1 MSNGESVFDQPVKN
15 SLKTYDNIW
24 KLATDQWDDYA
35 KCWLL
40 DYVYFKHYYKVIAID
55 LIKQQARDA
64 NPKPLQQINLTG
76 NLDRD
81 GNTTIFFI
89 TDKAKEALLD
99 FSQGTV
105 TVLYIYFALL
115 WCWYKIA

>member
-24 KLATDQWDDYA
+24 KLATDQGDDYA

-81 GNTTIFFI
+81 GNTTVFFI
-89 TDKAKEALLD
+89 TVFITVFFSFFQFFYYDVDIKLLN
-99 FSQGTV
+99 
-105 TVLYIYFALL
+105 IN
-115 WCWYKIA
+115 